1 MNTLEDKQG
10 KVTIT
15 RQKDGGKKINVE
27 PLNNSFI
34 PTKTCETN
42 YPLNLIGLIFEI
54 KGSSYLCD
62 EIRRDVDPNY
72 VQRDLEMDLT
82 GYFTK
87 QDFVGKKILDFGC
100 GSGASTMILSR
111 MYPDA
116 EIVGV
121 ELDESLLKIA
131 EARLEFYKYPNIQFY
146 ASPSG
151 NELPPQIEKFDFVI
165 MSAVYEHLLP
175 EERKTVIPKVWS
187 IIKPQGHLFLN
198 MTPYR
203 WFPIEHHTTG
213 LPFINYLPA
222 KLAHAATR
230 KFSKRTDSSESWET
244 LLRRGIRGGT
254 ETEIVEVLRRN
265 SKENPVL
272 IEPSQKNMKDRIDLW
287 YSQLNQENQLAIKKT
302 IKYLFKAI
310 RALSGATPVP
320 NLSLVIKKEI

>member
-100 GSGASTMILSR
+100 GS
-111 MYPDA
+111 
-116 EIVGV
+116 
-121 ELDESLLKIA
+121 
-131 EARLEFYKYPNIQFY
+131 ARLYD
-146 ASPSG
+146 
-151 NELPPQIEKFDFVI
+151 DFVENV
-165 MSAVYEHLLP
+165 SGRGNCRRRA
-175 EERKTVIPKVWS
+175 R
-187 IIKPQGHLFLN
+187 
-198 MTPYR
+198 
-203 WFPIEHHTTG
+203 
-213 LPFINYLPA
+213 
-222 KLAHAATR
+222 R
-230 KFSKRTDSSESWET
+230 KF
-244 LLRRGIRGGT
+244 I
-254 ETEIVEVLRRN
+254 
-265 SKENPVL
+265 ENCRSPT
-272 IEPSQKNMKDRIDLW
+272 RIL
-287 YSQLNQENQLAIKKT
+287 
-302 IKYLFKAI
+302 
-310 RALSGATPVP
+310 
-320 NLSLVIKKEI
+320 